1 MVGFQGIERVKDPDL
16 VEAVTVAKRVLPDR
30 LRGLRESLGLSKA
43 EVARD
48 TGVTKEAIS
57 AAERGDFVP
66 SLMRIVVLAAY
77 YGVTVDYLI
86 WDEGERGT

>member
-1 MVGFQGIERVKDPDL
+1 MLCYKGFERVKDPDL

-30 LRGLRESLGLSKA
+30 LRGLRETLGLSTADVSK
-43 EVARD
+43 D
-48 TGVTKEAIS
+48 TGVTKQAIS
-57 AAERGDFVP
+57 QYERGELVP

-86 WDEGERGT
+86 WDEERRK

>member
-1 MVGFQGIERVKDPDL
+1 MFGFTGFERVKDPDL
-16 VEAVTVAKRVLPDR
+16 VEAVTVAKMVLPKK
-30 LRGLRESLGLSKA
+30 LRALREAQGLTTA

-48 TGVTKEAIS
+48 TRVTKESIS
-57 AAERGDFVP
+57 QAERGDFVP

-86 WDEGERGT
+86 WDEECRK